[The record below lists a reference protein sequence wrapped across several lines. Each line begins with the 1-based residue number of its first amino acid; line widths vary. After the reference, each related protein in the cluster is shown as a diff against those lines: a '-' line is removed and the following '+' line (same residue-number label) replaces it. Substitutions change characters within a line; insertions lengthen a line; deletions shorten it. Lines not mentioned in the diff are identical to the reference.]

1 MQLNPQGQIVQTR
14 QAILKPY
21 QAREPLLVTLLSD
34 SELLNNTGKDI
45 IVDVETYQN
54 YFLIGMKAL
63 WCNKYLRFEISDY
76 LNPDKQFNNLK
87 LSWILHNYRTIGFN
101 SLKYDLPLIWL
112 AYSMQDLDLIKEA
125 SDNIIFNNMW
135 YTDFEKLYT
144 KIIKTNHIDLI
155 EVAPLKGSLK
165 LYGARIH
172 APRLQDLP
180 FSIDKPLTSKQIEIV
195 QDYNINDLDTT
206 EILFN
211 FMKERIELRTAISI
225 EYQEDLMS
233 KSDAQIAEAII
244 TKKLRET
251 TGKWPK
257 RPDIE
262 TGTTYYYNIPT
273 YIQYQTKVLKDVLEV
288 VKQTKFVVAGDGGI
302 NMPPELAKLIIPI
315 NRNAYKLGIGGLHST
330 EESIAYKSNKIG
342 QIFDRDVA
350 SYYPRIILN
359 QGLCP
364 EHIGK
369 EFLIVYNGIVE
380 RRLEAKKNKRY
391 TEDKGL
397 KIVINGS
404 FGKLGSMW
412 SKLYAPNLMISVTVT
427 GQLSLLM
434 MIEAFEFVGIT
445 VISANT
451 DGVVCYC
458 PNNKIALYEE
468 IVKWWEQTTAFQT
481 EETRYSYYYARDVNN
496 YFAVKETDTKGEIKV
511 KIKGGYSE
519 IGSQSGTQLDTNP
532 TSLICSDAVEKLLSL
547 DIPIEKTIQECTNF
561 SRFVTVRNVKGG
573 AHKDGNYLG
582 KVIRWYYAKGELGT
596 INYILTGNKVPKTE
610 GAKPCMDMPATFPSD
625 VDFQW
630 YINKSVDIL
639 YEIGY
644 LKKVKQEALI

>member
-1 MQLNPQGQIVQTR
+1 MQLNSQGQIVQTR
-14 QAILKPY
+14 QTILKPY
-21 QAREPLLVTLLSD
+21 QAREPLPVTLLSD
-34 SELLNNTGKDI
+34 SELLNNTERDI
-45 IVDVETYQN
+45 ILDVETYQN

-63 WCNKYLRFEISDY
+63 WCNKYLRFEISGE
-76 LNPDKQFNNLK
+76 FNNLK

-101 SLKYDLPLIWL
+101 SLKYDLLLIWL
-112 AYSMQDLDLIKEA
+112 SYYQQDLNKLKVL
-125 SDNIIFNNMW
+125 SDRIVFDNYW
-135 YTDFEKLYT
+135 PKSFEEDYGY
-144 KIIKTNHIDLI
+144 KIPRTNHIDLI

-180 FSIDKPLTSKQIEIV
+180 FSVDKPLTSKQIEIV

-257 RPDIE
+257 RPDIDP
-262 TGTTYYYNIPT
+262 GTTYHYNIPT

-302 NMPPELAKLIIPI
+302 NMPPELAKLVIPI
-315 NRNAYKLGIGGLHST
+315 NGNAYKLGIGGLHST
-330 EESIAYKSNKIG
+330 EECITYKSNETG

-412 SKLYAPNLMISVTVT
+412 SKLYAPNLMIGVTVT

-434 MIEAFEFVGIT
+434 MIEAFEFVGIS

-458 PNNKIALYEE
+458 PNNKMSMYEE

-481 EETRYSYYYARDVNN
+481 EETRYSAYYARDVNN
-496 YFAVKETDTKGEIKV
+496 YFAVKEADAKGEIKV

-547 DIPIEKTIQECTNF
+547 GVPIEKTIQECSNF

-610 GAKPCMDMPATFPSD
+610 GAKPCMDMPAEFPLD
-625 VDFQW
+625 VDYEW
-630 YINKSVDIL
+630 YVNKSVDIL

-644 LKKVKQEALI
+644 LKKAKQERLI